1 MGNIEIEFWEIPL
14 YVSVIVLLCVTVL
27 YLIKERTDDRNKSVL
42 KVYTRGKFRG
52 FNEEIHSQLVKLQ
65 AEKALE
71 TISDTIDRERQVLQE
86 LFENGK
92 MTRTDK
98 DPLLERQNQVS
109 NQIARNF
116 YEKTVEDFE
125 GGASTNGPIPLKEV
139 TRLADL
145 EMSADELF
153 DAPGISK
160 SEMLLMEKLN
170 KYADKSEYRQK
181 KDTGQEL
188 PIAGFGGD

>member
-27 YLIKERTDDRNKSVL
+27 YLIKERTDRNKSAL
-42 KVYTRGKFRG
+42 KVYTRGKFIG

-71 TISDTIDRERQVLQE
+71 TISDTIERERRVLQE

-98 DPLLERQNQVS
+98 DPLMERKNQVT
-109 NQIARNF
+109 RNF
-116 YEKTVEDFE
+116 YEKKAEDLE
-125 GGASTNGPIPLKEV
+125 GGVSTNGPIPLKEV

-153 DAPGISK
+153 DAPEISK
-160 SEMLLMEKLN
+160 SEMLLVEKLN
-170 KYADKSEYRQK
+170 RYADKSEYRQK
-181 KDTGQEL
+181 KDTGQKL
-188 PIAGFGGD
+188 PIERFGGD

>member
-1 MGNIEIEFWEIPL
+1 MGNIEIDFWEIPL

-27 YLIKERTDDRNKSVL
+27 YLIKERTDKNKSVL

-71 TISDTIDRERQVLQE
+71 TIADTIDRERQVLQE

-98 DPLLERQNQVS
+98 GPFPERQNQVT
-109 NQIARNF
+109 RDF
-116 YEKTVEDFE
+116 YKKNAEDLE
-125 GGASTNGPIPLKEV
+125 GDVSTNGPIPLKEV
-139 TRLADL
+139 TRLAGL

-153 DAPGISK
+153 DAPEISK
-160 SEMLLMEKLN
+160 SEMLLVEKLN
-170 KYADKSEYRQK
+170 RYADKSEYRQK
-181 KDTGQEL
+181 KDTGQKL
-188 PIAGFGGD
+188 PIEGFGGD

>member
-1 MGNIEIEFWEIPL
+1 MGYIEIEFWEIPL
-14 YVSVIVLLCVTVL
+14 YVSVIVLLCMTVL
-27 YLIKERTDDRNKSVL
+27 YLIKERTDRNKSVL

-71 TISDTIDRERQVLQE
+71 TISDTIDRERRVLQE

-92 MTRTDK
+92 MARTDK
-98 DPLLERQNQVS
+98 GPLLEMQNQVT
-109 NQIARNF
+109 RNF
-116 YEKTVEDFE
+116 YEKNMEDPE

-153 DAPGISK
+153 DAPEISK

-170 KYADKSEYRQK
+170 RYADKSEYRQK
-181 KDTGQEL
+181 KDTGQKL
-188 PIAGFGGD
+188 PIERFGGD

>member
-1 MGNIEIEFWEIPL
+1 MGYIEIEFWEIPL

-27 YLIKERTDDRNKSVL
+27 YLIKERTDRNKSVL
-42 KVYTRGKFRG
+42 KVYTRGKFRE

-92 MTRTDK
+92 MSRTDK
-98 DPLLERQNQVS
+98 GPLLERQNQVT
-109 NQIARNF
+109 NNF
-116 YEKTVEDFE
+116 YQKNGENLEADV
-125 GGASTNGPIPLKEV
+125 STNGPIPLKEV

-153 DAPGISK
+153 DAPEISK

-170 KYADKSEYRQK
+170 RYADKSEYRQK
-181 KDTGQEL
+181 KDTGQKL
-188 PIAGFGGD
+188 PIERFGGD

>member
-1 MGNIEIEFWEIPL
+1 MGYIEIEFWEIPL

-27 YLIKERTDDRNKSVL
+27 YLIKERTDRNKSVL
-42 KVYTRGKFRG
+42 KVYTRGKIRG

-71 TISDTIDRERQVLQE
+71 TISDTIDRERRVLQE

-92 MTRTDK
+92 MKRTDK
-98 DPLLERQNQVS
+98 GPLPERQNQV
-109 NQIARNF
+109 ARNF
-116 YEKTVEDFE
+116 YEKNVEDLE
-125 GGASTNGPIPLKEV
+125 GGVSTNGLIPLKEV

-145 EMSADELF
+145 EMSAGELF
-153 DAPGISK
+153 DAPEISK

-170 KYADKSEYRQK
+170 RYADKSEYRQK
-181 KDTGQEL
+181 RTQGKNCLLRDLVGIEAL
-188 PIAGFGGD
+188 E

>member
-1 MGNIEIEFWEIPL
+1 MGYIEIEFWEIPL

-27 YLIKERTDDRNKSVL
+27 YLIKERTDRNKSVL
-42 KVYTRGKFRG
+42 KVYTRGKFGG
-52 FNEEIHSQLVKLQ
+52 FNEEIHSQLVKMQ

-71 TISDTIDRERQVLQE
+71 TISDTIDRERQVLLE

-98 DPLLERQNQVS
+98 GPLLERQNQVT
-109 NQIARNF
+109 RNF
-116 YEKTVEDFE
+116 YEKTVEDLE
-125 GGASTNGPIPLKEV
+125 GGVSTNGPIPLKEV

-145 EMSADELF
+145 EMSAGELF
-153 DAPGISK
+153 AAPEISK

-170 KYADKSEYRQK
+170 RYADKSEYRQK
-181 KDTGQEL
+181 KDTGQKL
-188 PIAGFGGD
+188 PIERFGGD

>member
-1 MGNIEIEFWEIPL
+1 MGYIEIEFWEIPL

-27 YLIKERTDDRNKSVL
+27 YLIKERTDRNTSVP
-42 KVYTRGKFRG
+42 KVFTRGKFNG
-52 FNEEIHSQLVKLQ
+52 FDEEIHSQLVKLQ
-65 AEKALE
+65 AEQALE
-71 TISDTIDRERQVLQE
+71 TISNTIDRERRVLQE

-98 DPLLERQNQVS
+98 GPVLENQNQVTRS
-109 NQIARNF
+109 F
-116 YEKTVEDFE
+116 YEKNVEDFDD
-125 GGASTNGPIPLKEV
+125 GVSTNGPIPLKEV

-153 DAPGISK
+153 DAPAISK

-170 KYADKSEYRQK
+170 TYADNPEHRQK
-181 KDTGQEL
+181 KGTGQNL
-188 PIAGFGGD
+188 PIESFGGG

>member
-1 MGNIEIEFWEIPL
+1 MGYIEIEFWEIPL

-27 YLIKERTDDRNKSVL
+27 YLIKERTDRNKSVL
-42 KVYTRGKFRG
+42 KVYTRGKIRG

-71 TISDTIDRERQVLQE
+71 TISDTIDRERRVLQE

-92 MTRTDK
+92 MKRTDK
-98 DPLLERQNQVS
+98 GPLPERQNQV
-109 NQIARNF
+109 ARNF
-116 YEKTVEDFE
+116 YEKNVEDLE
-125 GGASTNGPIPLKEV
+125 GGVSTNGLIPLKEV

-153 DAPGISK
+153 DAPEISK

-170 KYADKSEYRQK
+170 RYADKSEYRQK
-181 KDTGQEL
+181 RTQGKNCLLRDLVGIEAL
-188 PIAGFGGD
+188 E

>member
-1 MGNIEIEFWEIPL
+1 MGDIKIEFWEIPL
-14 YVSVIVLLCVTVL
+14 YVSVLVLLCVTVW
-27 YLIKERTDDRNKSVL
+27 YLIKERTDRNKSVL
-42 KVYTRGKFRG
+42 KLHTRGTFGG
-52 FNEEIHSQLVKLQ
+52 FNEEIHSQLVKQQ
-65 AEKALE
+65 AEKALQ
-71 TISDTIDRERQVLQE
+71 TISDTIDKERQVLQE

-92 MTRTDK
+92 LTKTDK
-98 DPLLERQNQVS
+98 GPFLKMQNQVT
-109 NQIARNF
+109 RNF
-116 YEKTVEDFE
+116 HEKNEKDLE

>member
-1 MGNIEIEFWEIPL
+1 MGYIEIEFWEIPL

-27 YLIKERTDDRNKSVL
+27 YLIKERTDRNKSVL
-42 KVYTRGKFRG
+42 KVYTKGKFRG

-92 MTRTDK
+92 LTRTDK
-98 DPLLERQNQVS
+98 GSLPERQNQ
-109 NQIARNF
+109 ATRDF
-116 YEKTVEDFE
+116 YEKNVEDLE
-125 GGASTNGPIPLKEV
+125 GGVSTNGPIPLKEV

-145 EMSADELF
+145 EISADELF
-153 DAPGISK
+153 DAPEISK
-160 SEMLLMEKLN
+160 SEMLLVEKLN
-170 KYADKSEYRQK
+170 RYADKSGYRQK
-181 KDTGQEL
+181 KDTGQKL
-188 PIAGFGGD
+188 PIESFGGG

>member
-27 YLIKERTDDRNKSVL
+27 YLIKERTDRNKSAL

-52 FNEEIHSQLVKLQ
+52 FDEEIHSQLVKLQ

-71 TISDTIDRERQVLQE
+71 TISDTIERERRVLQE

-98 DPLLERQNQVS
+98 GPLPKRQNQVT
-109 NQIARNF
+109 RNF
-116 YEKTVEDFE
+116 YEKNAEDLE
-125 GGASTNGPIPLKEV
+125 GGVSTNGPIPLKEV

-153 DAPGISK
+153 DAPEISK
-160 SEMLLMEKLN
+160 SEMLLVEKLN
-170 KYADKSEYRQK
+170 RYADKSGYRQK
-181 KDTGQEL
+181 KDTGQKL
-188 PIAGFGGD
+188 PIERFGGD

>member
-27 YLIKERTDDRNKSVL
+27 YLIKERTDRNKSVL

-92 MTRTDK
+92 LTRMDK
-98 DPLLERQNQVS
+98 GSLPERQNQ
-109 NQIARNF
+109 ATRDF
-116 YEKTVEDFE
+116 YEKNVEDLE
-125 GGASTNGPIPLKEV
+125 GGVSTNGPIPLKEV

-153 DAPGISK
+153 DAPEISK
-160 SEMLLMEKLN
+160 SEMLLVEKLN
-170 KYADKSEYRQK
+170 RYADKSEYRQK
-181 KDTGQEL
+181 KDIGQKL
-188 PIAGFGGD
+188 PIESFGGG

>member
-1 MGNIEIEFWEIPL
+1 MENVEIEFWEIPL

-27 YLIKERTDDRNKSVL
+27 YLIKERTDRNKSVL

-71 TISDTIDRERQVLQE
+71 TISDAIERERQVLQE

-98 DPLLERQNQVS
+98 GPLPKRQNQVTMD
-109 NQIARNF
+109 F
-116 YEKTVEDFE
+116 YEKNVEDLE
-125 GGASTNGPIPLKEV
+125 SGVSTNGPIPLKKI

-145 EMSADELF
+145 EMSAGELF
-153 DAPGISK
+153 DAPEISK

-170 KYADKSEYRQK
+170 RYVDKSEYRQK
-181 KDTGQEL
+181 KDTGQKL
-188 PIAGFGGD
+188 PIERFGGD

>member
-27 YLIKERTDDRNKSVL
+27 YLIKERTDRNKSVL

-92 MTRTDK
+92 LTRTDK
-98 DPLLERQNQVS
+98 GSLPERQNQ
-109 NQIARNF
+109 ATRDF
-116 YEKTVEDFE
+116 YEKNMEDLE
-125 GGASTNGPIPLKEV
+125 GGVSTNGPIPLKEV

-153 DAPGISK
+153 DAPEISK
-160 SEMLLMEKLN
+160 SEMLLVEKLN
-170 KYADKSEYRQK
+170 RYADKSEYRQK
-181 KDTGQEL
+181 KDIGQKL
-188 PIAGFGGD
+188 PIESFGGG

>member
-1 MGNIEIEFWEIPL
+1 MGYIEIEFWEIPL

-27 YLIKERTDDRNKSVL
+27 YLIKERTDRNKSVL

-71 TISDTIDRERQVLQE
+71 TISDTIDRERQVLLE

-98 DPLLERQNQVS
+98 GPLLERQNQVT
-109 NQIARNF
+109 RNF
-116 YEKTVEDFE
+116 YEKTVEDLE
-125 GGASTNGPIPLKEV
+125 GGVSTNGPIPLKEV

-145 EMSADELF
+145 EMSAGELF
-153 DAPGISK
+153 AAPEISK

-170 KYADKSEYRQK
+170 RYADKSEYRQK
-181 KDTGQEL
+181 KDTGQKL
-188 PIAGFGGD
+188 PIERFGGD